1 MKTIFLDRD
10 GVINK
15 DFGYVH
21 KWADFELI
29 NGTIEALQILTKNKF
44 NIIIITNQA
53 GIAKGFYTENDFKKL
68 TNKFKNFCLNNHIKI
83 LHTFYCPH
91 HKDGIV
97 KRYTKNCKSR
107 KPNSGMFFKAAKLY
121 NIDLEKAIMV
131 GDNYTDITA
140 SKNAGI
146 KTNYLIKSSLTKQ
159 DLNNKITF
167 AVKENL
173 LSVTSEI
180 GNYIKID

>member
-15 DFGYVH
+15 DFGYVN
-21 KWADFELI
+21 KWDDFELI
-29 NGTIEALQILTKNKF
+29 NGALEALQILTTNKF
-44 NIIIITNQA
+44 NIIIVTNQA

-68 TNKFKNFCLNNHIKI
+68 TNQFENFCLNNNIKI

-91 HKDGIV
+91 HKDGVI
-97 KRYTKNCKSR
+97 KKYAIDCKSR

-131 GDNYTDITA
+131 GDNDTDIAA
-140 SKNAGI
+140 SKGAGI
-146 KTNYLIKSSLTKQ
+146 KTNYLIKSNSTKE
-159 DLNNKITF
+159 DLNNKVTF
-167 AVKENL
+167 SIRENL
-173 LSVTSEI
+173 LSIINEI
-180 GNYIKID
+180 CNDIK